1 VTGEASEV
9 RFQVTSIS
17 VERRSAV
24 RNATLEREIA
34 VATGGIDVD
43 LARADGILENLEAPA
58 RTETSVK
65 VFALWNTWFSFAL
78 VIALLLS
85 EWLVRKLVNL
95 P

>member
-24 RNATLEREIA
+24 RNAALASEIA
-34 VATGGIDVD
+34 AATGGIDVD
-43 LARADGILENLEAPA
+43 LARARGILANLDAPA

-65 VFALWNTWFSFAL
+65 VFALWNTWFCFGL
-78 VIALLLS
+78 VIVLLFS
-85 EWLVRKLVNL
+85 EWLARKFVNL